1 MREFLEPKVQTK
13 LDGMVA
19 RSRELLAMSGDPAI
33 LAQPGRAAQ
42 LQRELGTLERVVRAY
57 EAFRRLCEELRG
69 VEELGGD
76 NGTEPALAQLAREEA
91 KALRERARADSTT
104 LLDLLLRGE
113 GDGERSAVIEI
124 RAGTG
129 GDEAA
134 LWARDLRNLY
144 VRYCE
149 RQGFTVEPISES
161 VTELGGCREVVFAV
175 HGDGVFHHLR
185 FESGGHRVQRV
196 PATESQGRIHTSA
209 ATVAVLPEAEEV
221 EVEIRDADI
230 EMQAVRA
237 SGPGGQNVNKVSSA
251 VRLTHLPSGLSVF
264 CQEERSQV
272 KNRSK
277 AMKLLRTRLL
287 DLERTRIDEARAA
300 DRKSQVGSGDRNARI
315 RTYNFPQNRLT
326 DHRLGQNFTLEPVLQ
341 GRLEPVIDALLA
353 ADRQARIAA
362 L

>member
-69 VEELGGD
+69 VEGLAAEPGLD
-76 NGTEPALAQLAREEA
+76 PALAQLARDEA

-113 GDGERSAVIEI
+113 GDGERSAVVEI

-300 DRKSQVGSGDRNARI
+300 DRKAQVGSGDRNARI